1 MLVNCIVYQEGAND
15 DLYIGTDVGV
25 YHKDNSMSEWMPF
38 NNGLPNVIVKELEI
52 HYNKGTISA
61 ATFGRGIWESPLNT
75 LSSVNTNNI
84 KAFDFS
90 IYPNPGKNE
99 IIIKTNANNIS
110 TSIFSLTGQ
119 KIIETSLKK
128 INTSVLAKGYYI
140 VEVKNGEI
148 IKRKKVVIK

>member
-1 MLVNCIVYQEGAND
+1 
-15 DLYIGTDVGV
+15 
-25 YHKDNSMSEWMPF
+25 MPF

-84 KAFDFS
+84 KSFDFS

-99 IIIKTNANNIS
+99 IIINTHANNIS

-140 VEVKNGEI
+140 VEVNNGEI